1 MSFIENVR
9 ANTNTAYTANGA
21 KSNETTLSYLL
32 DFFSKS
38 GALRGRK
45 EELINYFSKAYD
57 EDKLLAMKAAVYMR
71 DVRGGQ
77 GERQSFRDVLEYL
90 VKVDADVVR
99 KNLDLVPEF
108 GRWDDLF
115 VLFGTKLEN
124 DMLDFV
130 KAQIN
135 KDLKTLEGEDGAV
148 SILAKWMPSIN
159 TSSAATRALAQK
171 FVANWKTTP
180 KLYRKRLSALRKRID
195 IVERRMS
202 AGDWE
207 TIDFSRVPSY
217 AIKRYS
223 KAFRKHN
230 EAGYAQFMEK
240 VSKGEAKINSATLF
254 PYDIVNNFLGY
265 GRGRN
270 VDEETLNAQ
279 WNALPNYA
287 EDAENILA
295 VVDTSGSMMS
305 GMGSVPPI
313 NVAVSLGIYLVERI
327 RGPFKDHFIT
337 FSEKPKVQKISGVT
351 IADKVASVNSASW
364 GYNTDL
370 IAVFKVLLDT
380 ALQNKTSQEE
390 MPAKIVIIS
399 DMQFDQACRSNKRTN
414 FEQIDKMYAKAGYT
428 RPDLVFWNCNA
439 SADNPVTKDETGTA
453 LVSGASPSIF
463 KAVAG
468 STLED
473 FSPMNLMLEVLNSER
488 YQKVQV

>member
-1 MSFIENVR
+1 MSFISDVR
-9 ANTNTAYTANGA
+9 KNTNGSFTANGA
-21 KSNETTLSYLL
+21 KSNESTLSYVL

-45 EELINYFSKAYD
+45 EELLRYFTKAYG
-57 EDKLLAMKAAVYMR
+57 EDRLLAMKAAVFMR

-115 VLFGTKLEN
+115 VLFGTKLEL
-124 DMLDFV
+124 DMLALV

-135 KDLKTLEGEDGAV
+135 QDLETLEGEDGAV
-148 SILAKWMPSIN
+148 SILAKWMPSVN
-159 TSSAATRALAQK
+159 TSSSATRQLAQK
-171 FVANWKTTP
+171 FIKNWETTP
-180 KLYRKRLSALRKRID
+180 RLYRKRLSALRKRID

-230 EAGYAQFMEK
+230 EAGYASFMEK
-240 VSKGEAKINSATLF
+240 VASGEEKINSATLF
-254 PYDIVNNFLGY
+254 PYDIVNNFFGY
-265 GRGRN
+265 DKVA
-270 VDEETLNAQ
+270 VDAETLNAQ

-287 EDAENILA
+287 ENAENILA
-295 VVDTSGSMMS
+295 VVDTSGSMMR
-305 GMGSVPPI
+305 GAGSVPPI
-313 NVAVSLGIYLVERI
+313 NVAVSLGIYLAERI
-327 RGPFKDHFIT
+327 QGPFKDHFIT
-337 FSEKPKVQKISGVT
+337 FSESPKVQKISGVT
-351 IADKVASVNSASW
+351 IEDKVASVTSVGW

-380 ALQNKTSQEE
+380 ALRTKTSQKD
-390 MPAKIVIIS
+390 MPKKIVIIS
-399 DMQFDQACRSNKRTN
+399 DMQFDEACKSNKRSN
-414 FEQIDKMYAKAGYT
+414 FEQIEKMYKKAGYI

-468 STLED
+468 SKLED
-473 FSPMNLMLEVLNSER
+473 FSPINLMLEVLNGER
-488 YQKVQV
+488 YSKVTV